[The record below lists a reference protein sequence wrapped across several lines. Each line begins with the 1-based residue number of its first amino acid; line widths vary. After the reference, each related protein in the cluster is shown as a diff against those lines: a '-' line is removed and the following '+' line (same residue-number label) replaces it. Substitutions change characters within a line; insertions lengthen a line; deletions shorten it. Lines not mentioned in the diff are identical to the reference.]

1 MGILSHQVSLYRHH
15 RAWRKQSRQGLLRV
29 SNSSRK
35 SASAESG
42 VEDLWA
48 WLPVLSTPGVK
59 QLLMASFS
67 QDQASHMGLWSC
79 PADQTPAHRVE
90 QDMPGWGWGS
100 ASTARCATLI
110 RWERTESRVMAAGA
124 GRNLNLVSKTEA
136 AHLEETVRKS
146 RGPGDGRTC
155 IALS

>member
-1 MGILSHQVSLYRHH
+1 
-15 RAWRKQSRQGLLRV
+15 
-29 SNSSRK
+29 
-35 SASAESG
+35 
-42 VEDLWA
+42 
-48 WLPVLSTPGVK
+48 
-59 QLLMASFS
+59 MASCAFNS
-67 QDQASHMGLWSC
+67 WCETAFNGELLARPGKPYGSVVMPCRPDTSTQGGTGHAGVGL
-79 PADQTPAHRVE
+79 
-90 QDMPGWGWGS
+90 GS